1 MSLARLSSQ
10 VLSAENE
17 LTKAE
22 SEHTVM
28 AHENAVMATRML
40 SLADA
45 ARAQKGDISDPK
57 LRARVNELE
66 AAMRASRQRWRILK
80 GTASAAIAGSGVDWA
95 RDPHLLEIVM
105 DDDDDD
111 DD

>member
-28 AHENAVMATRML
+28 AHENAVMATQML

-45 ARAQKGDISDPK
+45 GARPEGRHLGPQAAREDRRAGGRDARQPAALEDPEGHGERGD
-57 LRARVNELE
+57 RG
-66 AAMRASRQRWRILK
+66 QRGGL
-80 GTASAAIAGSGVDWA
+80 GAGSPSAGDCNG
-95 RDPHLLEIVM
+95 
-105 DDDDDD
+105 
-111 DD
+111 